1 MFDVAHA
8 KAMGLITIEEER
20 AFLLAQ
26 RDGRRSLLRPADK
39 EIAAK
44 EAQSAKRKKEDQIR
58 AEEAKVSGSAAQ
70 VCSEEYVSTSS
81 SSEVYTSEMA

>member
-1 MFDVAHA
+1 
-8 KAMGLITIEEER
+8 MGLITIEEER

-26 RDGRRSLLRPADK
+26 RDGRRSLFRPADK

-70 VCSEEYVSTSS
+70 VWSEEYVSTSS
-81 SSEVYTSEMA
+81 SSEVYTSAMA